1 MRSVFADAGY
11 WIAIFNPRDDRHD
24 IARDTAKALHPIHIV
39 TSEMVLVEVLDFYCD
54 HGRALREYA
63 VNAVDA
69 VTKDPNVTVVPQTR
83 DLFRRAM
90 QRFKERLDKD
100 WSLTDCASFLIMHER
115 GINEALA
122 HDHHF
127 EQAGFQ
133 ALLLLRVTG

>member
-11 WIAIFNPRDDRHD
+11 WIATFNPRDDHHG
-24 IARDTAKALHPIHIV
+24 IAKSTAQALHPIHVV
-39 TSEMVLVEVLDFYCD
+39 TSEMVLVEVLDFFCD
-54 HGRALREYA
+54 RGRVLRNYA
-63 VNAVDA
+63 VIAVEA
-69 VTKDPNVTVVPQTR
+69 VTKDPNVTVIPQTR

-90 QRFKERLDKD
+90 QHFKERPDKD

-127 EQAGFQ
+127 EQAGFR
-133 ALLLLRVTG
+133 ALLRKTE